1 MKEIWSSIGE
11 VVINEHNIFD
21 DDVKQEYKTQY
32 SQLSEFIIQKFRN
45 KEMPPLIDRK
55 TRSVS
60 KKKRSTKKKT
70 PSKSKSSSNRV
81 RRNSKTLKFG

>member
-1 MKEIWSSIGE
+1 
-11 VVINEHNIFD
+11 INEHNIFD

-55 TRSVS
+55 TRSVG
-60 KKKRSTKKKT
+60 KKKNSTKKKLLV
-70 PSKSKSSSNRV
+70 N
-81 RRNSKTLKFG
+81 LKVLPKELDEIVKH